1 MVDQQRAAKARR
13 PDKRRRGAL
22 ESTYHETRYCR
33 IAVLRLAL
41 LLNGGL
47 RGATLVGAV
56 LEDAL
61 PKIARLALLL
71 VLVALPGTSHAQAER
86 LLAAYEIEWQGL
98 PIGAFE
104 TEVWNGEGSYRITYR
119 ARSTGFLGW
128 LWPFS
133 SQGSSQGSLAAM
145 RPAPEYYEVTSR
157 RRDESERW
165 AVRFGA
171 DGRVVDVEIAAE
183 ELAEREPVPAGLQ
196 VAPDPLALT
205 LAAIVQAAPG
215 AKLTGASF
223 DGKRVLQLRGSC
235 AGELVA
241 LADVPP
247 GAAAA
252 AEREALMCTVDGD
265 VVAGASRRWKG
276 RSMRDDDREP
286 VAVWLGRSILED
298 EFWPVRVEAQTRYGT
313 VTVRLVNA
321 EQAAAA
327 ASN

>member
-1 MVDQQRAAKARR
+1 MLLTAR
-13 PDKRRRGAL
+13 P
-22 ESTYHETRYCR
+22 
-33 IAVLRLAL
+33 
-41 LLNGGL
+41 
-47 RGATLVGAV
+47 RGATQGAAV
-56 LEDAL
+56 LENVL
-61 PKIARLALLL
+61 PKISRLALLL
-71 VLVALPGTSHAQAER
+71 VLVALPGTSHAQADR
-86 LLAAYEIEWQGL
+86 LSAGYAIEWQGL

-119 ARSTGFLGW
+119 ARTTGFLGW

-133 SQGSSQGSLAAM
+133 SQGSSEGSLAAT
-145 RPAPEYYEVTSR
+145 RPLPEYYEVTSR

-196 VAPDPLALT
+196 VAPDPLALA
-205 LAAIVQAAPG
+205 LAAIVDAAPG

-235 AGELVA
+235 AEELVV

-252 AEREALMCTVDGD
+252 AEREALACTVDGD
-265 VVAGASRRWKG
+265 VIAGASRRWQG
-276 RSMRDDDREP
+276 RTMRDEDREP
-286 VAVWLGRSILED
+286 VAVWLGRGILENA
-298 EFWPVRVEAQTRYGT
+298 FWPVRVEAQTRYGT
-313 VTVRLVNA
+313 VTVRLVNV
-321 EQAAAA
+321 EPAAA